1 MIDIEKLADEF
12 LHGADRNGAYYGFVE
27 ELKQFSE
34 AYAAKMLEDKEREI
48 AELKKDRERLDWL
61 QINWDNAL
69 TRENID
75 KVMKS

>member
-1 MIDIEKLADEF
+1 MTIDIEKLSADVNIPTEK
-12 LHGADRNGAYYGFVE
+12 
-27 ELKQFSE
+27 LKQFAE
-34 AYAAKMLEDKEREI
+34 AYAAKVLEDKEREI